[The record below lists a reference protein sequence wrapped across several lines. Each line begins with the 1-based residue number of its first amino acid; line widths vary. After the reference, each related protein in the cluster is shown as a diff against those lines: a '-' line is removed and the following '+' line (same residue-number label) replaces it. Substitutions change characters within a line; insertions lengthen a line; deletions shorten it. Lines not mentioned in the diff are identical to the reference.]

1 MLHTKSQGHR
11 PSGSGE
17 EDFLRVFTIYGR
29 GGHLG
34 HVTKTIWTNFCSPIL
49 RSLHMK
55 YEFNWPSSFRGEDVW
70 KCWRTDD
77 GRTDGR
83 RTDDGR
89 RSHWYT
95 ISSPMSLRLRWA
107 KNLIKSSFHDS
118 PMLYPC
124 KFGSHLL
131 ASTWDIEHTR
141 KCYVKANGICI
152 NMTPSPFGVCVCVW
166 GGGG

>member
-1 MLHTKSQGHR
+1 MLHKKSQGHR

-34 HVTKTIWTNFCSPIL
+34 HVTKNVRTNFRSPIL

-55 YEFNWPSSFRGEDVW
+55 YEFNWPCSFRGEDVW
-70 KCWRTDD
+70 KCWRTTD
-77 GRTDGR
+77 GRRTDGR

-95 ISSPMSLRLRWA
+95 ISSPMILRLTWA
-107 KNLIKSSFHDS
+107 NKSLSKTSVCKQIHAWHILIFFWTKILVCLLDLI
-118 PMLYPC
+118 LYVPVNT
-124 KFGSHLL
+124 FSVMSG
-131 ASTWDIEHTR
+131 WFFM
-141 KCYVKANGICI
+141 G
-152 NMTPSPFGVCVCVW
+152 
-166 GGGG
+166 

>member
-17 EDFLRVFTIYGR
+17 EDFLRVFTIYGH

-34 HVTKTIWTNFCSPIL
+34 HVTKTIWTNFRSPIL

-70 KCWRTDD
+70 KCWRT
-77 GRTDGR
+77 TDG

-107 KNLIKSSFHDS
+107 KNIWKYLTLLDILHFWHCLANAIKNHTFASLTS
-118 PMLYPC
+118 
-124 KFGSHLL
+124 GSEHLFKCVTFV
-131 ASTWDIEHTR
+131 TWHNEWAW
-141 KCYVKANGICI
+141 KLSWK
-152 NMTPSPFGVCVCVW
+152 
-166 GGGG
+166 

>member
-11 PSGSGE
+11 PSGSAE

-34 HVTKTIWTNFCSPIL
+34 EVTKTNWTNFRSPIL

-70 KCWRTDD
+70 KCWRTTDD
-77 GRTDGR
+77 RR

-107 KNLIKSSFHDS
+107 NNKDQFQMYTSLPFHIASKCTQFLFINLLMQMTLSSKQKSIILRFNF
-118 PMLYPC
+118 M
-124 KFGSHLL
+124 
-131 ASTWDIEHTR
+131 
-141 KCYVKANGICI
+141 
-152 NMTPSPFGVCVCVW
+152 
-166 GGGG
+166 

>member
-34 HVTKTIWTNFCSPIL
+34 HVTKTIWTNFRSPIL

-70 KCWRTDD
+70 KCWRTTD
-77 GRTDGR
+77 GRRTDGW

-107 KNLIKSSFHDS
+107 KKLPSIQWVILNICLLGNFLSGTHYQSVQQ
-118 PMLYPC
+118 
-124 KFGSHLL
+124 FGSI
-131 ASTWDIEHTR
+131 SGPTE
-141 KCYVKANGICI
+141 ICQAW
-152 NMTPSPFGVCVCVW
+152 SGSKLFA
-166 GGGG
+166 